1 MAMPD
6 STIISADSHVF
17 EPVDLW
23 ETRLDRKYRERG
35 PRFVADY
42 QGKPGTW
49 FVCEGIAPRS
59 ISSIAAAGVAKEDLV
74 KFTGVHHKDLR
85 PGGYDPHARL
95 KDQDIDGVSGEVLY
109 ATYAM
114 NLYVMPDGELQEAAF
129 NAYNEWLVEMCSQAP
144 DRLVGL
150 ALISVYNVDHAV
162 KELQRW
168 AKRGLRGAMIAAVPP
183 EGTEYSD
190 ALYDPFWAA
199 AEEIGVPISIHTLT
213 SSRKGN
219 YRFTRELR
227 GAARYPE
234 NPMEVMLTLG
244 EMLTSPLFDRHPRLR
259 LVLAEA
265 DTGWLPWLLERVNRG
280 HERYA
285 KQNGIH
291 TELKPSEYFY
301 RNVSASFIQDRVGV
315 FTRDFMGVENLMW
328 SSDYP
333 HTDTTWPHSLQS
345 IEHDFVGVSQADR
358 IKMTCTNAAKLYG
371 FKVGQKAESISNV
384 H

>member
-1 MAMPD
+1 MAEN
-6 STIISADSHVF
+6 TIISADSHVF
-17 EPVDLW
+17 EPVNLW
-23 ETRLDRKYRERG
+23 ETRMDRKFRERG
-35 PRFVADY
+35 PKFVSDY

-49 FVCEGIAPRS
+49 FVCEGINPRA
-59 ISSIAAAGVAKEDLV
+59 IASIAAVGIAKEDLV
-74 KFTGVHHKDLR
+74 KFKDVHHKDLR
-85 PGGYDPHARL
+85 PGGYDPVERL

-114 NLYVMPDGELQEAAF
+114 QLYVMQDAELQEAAF
-129 NAYNEWLVEMCSQAP
+129 NAYNAWLAEMCSQAP

-183 EGTEYSD
+183 QGTEYSD
-190 ALYDPFWAA
+190 ALYDPFWSA

-213 SSRKGN
+213 SNRKPN
-219 YRFTRELR
+219 PRFNREVK
-227 GAARYPE
+227 GAAGYPE

-244 EMLTSPLFDRHPRLR
+244 EILTSPLLDRHPRVK

-265 DTGWLPWLLERVNRG
+265 DTGWLPWLLARVDRG

-285 KQNGIH
+285 RQNGIH
-291 TELKPSEYFY
+291 TELKPSEYFH
-301 RNVSASFIQDRVGV
+301 RNFSAAFIMDRVGV
-315 FTRDFMGVENLMW
+315 FTREFTGVDNLMW

-333 HTDTTWPHSLQS
+333 HTDSTWPRSRES
-345 IEHDFVGVSQADR
+345 IEHDFAGVPDADR
-358 IKMTCTNAAKLYG
+358 VKMTCTNAARLYG
-371 FKVGQKAESISNV
+371 FDKIGGT